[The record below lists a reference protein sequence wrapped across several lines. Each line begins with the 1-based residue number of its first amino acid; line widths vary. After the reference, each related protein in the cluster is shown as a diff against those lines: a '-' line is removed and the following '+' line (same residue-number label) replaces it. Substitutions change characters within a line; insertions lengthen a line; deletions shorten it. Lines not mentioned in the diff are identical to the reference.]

1 MASRGKETGK
11 SMHVQKKPSGKERK
25 EKKEKKEK
33 YALIRDQAT
42 DGVRVVPFH
51 EIVSSKDLAK
61 LAAGDLVTHGLRGQ
75 RIRAMI
81 VLVGEFFVVCWKCMN
96 R

>member
-1 MASRGKETGK
+1 MASRAKETRK
-11 SMHVQKKPSGKERK
+11 PTNVQKKSSGTERK
-25 EKKEKKEK
+25 QKKEKKEE
-33 YALIRDQAT
+33 YALLRDQAT

-81 VLVGEFFVVCWKCMN
+81 VLVGEFLLICWKYIN